1 MLRELRSEYQAVYD
15 KREYYQARMESLRL
29 QQRMNERFGT
39 LAGHPDNMFRRLD
52 DRISDMELEARS
64 LREIRRSGQSHI
76 PTGSPEL
83 VEAELEQLKRKL
95 EKEG

>member
-1 MLRELRSEYQAVYD
+1 
-15 KREYYQARMESLRL
+15 
-29 QQRMNERFGT
+29 MNERFGSMV
-39 LAGHPDNMFRRLD
+39 GHPDTMFRRLD

-64 LREIRRSGQSHI
+64 LREIRRSGQSYI
-76 PTGSPEL
+76 PTGSSEL